1 MIENYSD
8 MQCVST
14 REIRRSQSS
23 HEKEYHYIYK
33 NDNLKNIKNYD
44 DVKNQFN
51 NFKLLEEF
59 EYELM
64 YEEHRQYMSKSYCTV
79 FICYGIPNRDY
90 DSALLF
96 SFEIDITSLI
106 GPDYNYSFKE
116 SDFSIFNNFLKRNK
130 NKMDEIYLSIRSETT
145 FYHDY
150 LIPSPAPQPESEDEN
165 YDRIPAIIEDSF
177 ATDNCLVCLT
187 NQPNILNFPC
197 LHLSVCKSCEETGR
211 FLNCSVCR
219 KKIERKV
226 KI

>member
-1 MIENYSD
+1 MDENYSN

-23 HEKEYHYIYK
+23 HEKEYHYIY
-33 NDNLKNIKNYD
+33 NSNNLKNIKNYD

-51 NFKLLEEF
+51 NFSLWEEF

-64 YEEHRQYMSKSYCTV
+64 HEEHRQYMSKSYCIV
-79 FICYGIPNRDY
+79 FICYGMPNRDY

-130 NKMDEIYLSIRSETT
+130 NKMDEIYLSIRSKTT

-150 LIPSPAPQPESEDEN
+150 LIPSPASQPESEDEN